1 MFVDMREIIRHEIAS
16 HGVDR
21 VGRAQCFGKCA
32 LHESHDAVAYE
43 TTVVLVTVLRQS
55 AQRQHG
61 VATDGQIA
69 DRVEQRSIEIENSE
83 SGHPILCLFCSKNTQ
98 SGGTG
103 QLPPPPAFVA
113 PPRLERE
120 FRV

>member
-1 MFVDMREIIRHEIAS
+1 HEIAS

-21 VGRAQCFGKCA
+21 VRRAQCFGKCA
-32 LHESHDAVAYE
+32 LHEPHDAVAYE
-43 TTVVLVTVLRQS
+43 TTVVFVTVLRQS

-69 DRVEQRSIEIENSE
+69 DRVEQRSVEIENSE
-83 SGHPILCLFCSKNTQ
+83 SGHRILCLFCSKNTQ

-103 QLPPPPAFVA
+103 QSS
-113 PPRLERE
+113 PPRICSSPATRT
-120 FRV
+120 RI